1 MKTLRK
7 RLLVAATVAGI
18 GLTTAAFAGPWGG
31 HGPMMG
37 GGPDC
42 QMGGGP
48 RGGGFG
54 QRHAMMQQYHAER
67 MELLAARL
75 KLKPEQESAWK
86 AFLGA
91 QDERRAAMFKNR
103 QEMRNRATTALAQF
117 EQRVQR
123 MEQRLAGMKAVT
135 KAAGDLYAV
144 LDPDQKQVM
153 DKFFTERPGRGQGRG
168 PGRGQGRGQGPA
180 AMSGQ
185 PGAMPGQPGAMPGQP
200 GAMPGQPAAMPDQP
214 MDAPDEQAVD
224 SDDDE

>member
-91 QDERRAAMFKNR
+91 QDARHAAMFKTR
-103 QEMRNRATTALAQF
+103 QEMRMQDRETALAQF
-117 EQRVQR
+117 EVRVQI

-135 KAAGDLYAV
+135 KAAGDLYGV

-153 DKFFTERPGRGQGRG
+153 DKFFTERPMWR
-168 PGRGQGRGQGPA
+168 GRGQGRGQGPA

-185 PGAMPGQPGAMPGQP
+185 PA
-200 GAMPGQPAAMPDQP
+200 AMPGQPA
-214 MDAPDEQAVD
+214 DAPAGQADD

>member
-18 GLTTAAFAGPWGG
+18 GLATIAFAGPGG
-31 HGPMMG
+31 GPGPMMG

-91 QDERRAAMFKNR
+91 QDARHAAMFKTR
-103 QEMRNRATTALAQF
+103 QEMRMQDRETALAQF
-117 EQRVQR
+117 EVRVQI

-135 KAAGDLYAV
+135 KAAGDLYGV

-153 DKFFTERPGRGQGRG
+153 DKFFTERPMWRGR
-168 PGRGQGRGQGPA
+168 GRGQGPA

-185 PGAMPGQPGAMPGQP
+185 PA
-200 GAMPGQPAAMPDQP
+200 
-214 MDAPDEQAVD
+214 DAPAGQAAD
-224 SDDDE
+224 GDDDE

>member
-7 RLLVAATVAGI
+7 RLLVAATVVGI

-123 MEQRLAGMKAVT
+123 MEQRLASMKAMT

-153 DKFFTERPGRGQGRG
+153 DKFFTERPMWR
-168 PGRGQGRGQGPA
+168 GRGQGRGQGPA

-185 PGAMPGQPGAMPGQP
+185 PGAMPGQPAAMPGQP
-200 GAMPGQPAAMPDQP
+200 GAMPDQP

>member
-1 MKTLRK
+1 MKSLRK
-7 RLLVAATVAGI
+7 RLLIAATVAGI

-37 GGPDC
+37 GGPGDC
-42 QMGGGP
+42 QMSGGP

-54 QRHAMMQQYHAER
+54 QRYAMMQQYHAER

-91 QDERRAAMFKNR
+91 QDARHAAMFKTR
-103 QEMRNRATTALAQF
+103 QEMRMQDRETALAQF
-117 EQRVQR
+117 EVRVQI

-135 KAAGDLYAV
+135 KAAGDLYGV

-153 DKFFTERPGRGQGRG
+153 DKFFTERPMWR
-168 PGRGQGRGQGPA
+168 GRGQGRGQGPA

-185 PGAMPGQPGAMPGQP
+185 PA
-200 GAMPGQPAAMPDQP
+200 AMPGQPA
-214 MDAPDEQAVD
+214 DAPAGQADD

>member
-1 MKTLRK
+1 MKSLRK

-91 QDERRAAMFKNR
+91 QDARHAAMFKTR
-103 QEMRNRATTALAQF
+103 QEMRMQDRETALAQF
-117 EQRVQR
+117 EVRVQI

-135 KAAGDLYAV
+135 KAAGDLYGV

-153 DKFFTERPGRGQGRG
+153 DKFFTERPMWR
-168 PGRGQGRGQGPA
+168 GRGQGRGQGPA

-185 PGAMPGQPGAMPGQP
+185 PA
-200 GAMPGQPAAMPDQP
+200 AMPGQPA
-214 MDAPDEQAVD
+214 DAPAGQADD

>member
-7 RLLVAATVAGI
+7 RLLIAATVAGI

-31 HGPMMG
+31 HGSMMG

-91 QDERRAAMFKNR
+91 QDARHAAMFKTR
-103 QEMRNRATTALAQF
+103 QEMRMQDRETALAQF
-117 EQRVQR
+117 EVRVQI

-153 DKFFTERPGRGQGRG
+153 DKFFTERPMWR
-168 PGRGQGRGQGPA
+168 GRGQGRGQGPA
-180 AMSGQ
+180 AM
-185 PGAMPGQPGAMPGQP
+185 
-200 GAMPGQPAAMPDQP
+200 PGQPA
-214 MDAPDEQAVD
+214 DAPAGQATD

>member
-1 MKTLRK
+1 MKSLRK
-7 RLLVAATVAGI
+7 RLLIAVTVAGI
-18 GLTTAAFAGPWGG
+18 GLTTIAFAGPGGG

-91 QDERRAAMFKNR
+91 QDARHAAMFKTR
-103 QEMRNRATTALAQF
+103 QEMRMQDRETALAQF
-117 EQRVQR
+117 EVRVQI

-135 KAAGDLYAV
+135 KAAGDLYGV

-153 DKFFTERPGRGQGRG
+153 DKFFTERPMWR
-168 PGRGQGRGQGPA
+168 GRGQGRGQGPA

-185 PGAMPGQPGAMPGQP
+185 PA
-200 GAMPGQPAAMPDQP
+200 AMPGQPA
-214 MDAPDEQAVD
+214 DAPAGQADD

>member
-7 RLLVAATVAGI
+7 RLLVAATVVGI

-48 RGGGFG
+48 RGGGPG

-91 QDERRAAMFKNR
+91 QDARHAAMFKTR
-103 QEMRNRATTALAQF
+103 QEMRMKDRETALAQF
-117 EQRVQR
+117 EVRVQI

-135 KAAGDLYAV
+135 KAAGDLYGV

-153 DKFFTERPGRGQGRG
+153 DKFFTERPMWR
-168 PGRGQGRGQGPA
+168 GRGQGRGQGPA

-185 PGAMPGQPGAMPGQP
+185 PADTPAGQ
-200 GAMPGQPAAMPDQP
+200 AA
-214 MDAPDEQAVD
+214 D
-224 SDDDE
+224 SDGDE

>member
-18 GLTTAAFAGPWGG
+18 GLTTIAFAGPGGG

-75 KLKPEQESAWK
+75 KLKPEQENAWK

-91 QDERRAAMFKNR
+91 QDARYAAMFKSR
-103 QEMRNRATTALAQF
+103 QEMRTPETTALGRF
-117 EQRVQR
+117 EQRVQG
-123 MEQRLAGMKAVT
+123 MEQRLAGMKAMT

-153 DKFFTERPGRGQGRG
+153 DKFFTERPMWRGR
-168 PGRGQGRGQGPA
+168 GRGQGPA
-180 AMSGQ
+180 V
-185 PGAMPGQPGAMPGQP
+185 MPS
-200 GAMPGQPAAMPDQP
+200 QP
-214 MDAPDEQAVD
+214 MDAPAGQADD

>member
-7 RLLVAATVAGI
+7 RLLVAATVVGI

-48 RGGGFG
+48 RGGGPG

-91 QDERRAAMFKNR
+91 QDARHAAMFKTR
-103 QEMRNRATTALAQF
+103 QEMRTQDRETALAQF
-117 EQRVQR
+117 EVRVQI

-135 KAAGDLYAV
+135 KAAGDLYGV

-153 DKFFTERPGRGQGRG
+153 DKFFTERPMWR
-168 PGRGQGRGQGPA
+168 GRGQGRGQGPA

-185 PGAMPGQPGAMPGQP
+185 PA
-200 GAMPGQPAAMPDQP
+200 
-214 MDAPDEQAVD
+214 DAPAGQATD

>member
-7 RLLVAATVAGI
+7 RLLIAATVAGI

-37 GGPDC
+37 GGPGDC

-91 QDERRAAMFKNR
+91 QDARRATMFKNR
-103 QEMRNRATTALAQF
+103 QEMRGQETTALAQF

-135 KAAGDLYAV
+135 KAAGDLYGV

-153 DKFFTERPGRGQGRG
+153 DKFFTERPMWR
-168 PGRGQGRGQGPA
+168 GRGQGRGQGPA

-185 PGAMPGQPGAMPGQP
+185 PA
-200 GAMPGQPAAMPDQP
+200 AMPGQPA
-214 MDAPDEQAVD
+214 DAPAGQADD